1 MSKKRITKTYYN
13 IAVCGAS
20 KIADLKKAIKEKAIE
35 IGKEIAKRNCV
46 LLTGATTGISTL
58 AAKGAKEAGGI
69 TIGLSPAVNLK
80 DHLKRYRLPV
90 DNLDVILYTE
100 IGYAGRNF
108 LLTKFADGVVI
119 ISGGFGTLNE
129 FTCAFEEGEYIGV
142 LEGTSGIADI
152 IKDLIKK
159 LNKNLGHQD
168 LSKVVFDKNPKR
180 LIKKLLNLIEKK
192 NK

>member
-1 MSKKRITKTYYN
+1 MVYN

-20 KIADLKKAIKEKAIE
+20 KIADLKKEIKEKAIE

-46 LLTGATTGISTL
+46 LLTGATTGIPSL
-58 AAKGAKEAGGI
+58 AAKGAKKAGGI
-69 TIGLSPAVNLK
+69 TIGLSPAASFN

-100 IGYAGRNF
+100 IGYAGRNL
-108 LLTKFADGVVI
+108 LLTKFADGVII

-129 FTCAFEEGEYIGV
+129 FTAAFEEGEYIGV
-142 LEGTSGIADI
+142 LEETSGTADI
-152 IKDLIKK
+152 IKGLIKK

-168 LSKVVFDKNPKR
+168 SSKVVFDKNPKR
-180 LIKKLLNLIEKK
+180 LIKRLLNLIKRSE
-192 NK
+192 NRY

>member
-1 MSKKRITKTYYN
+1 MVYN